1 MPHDAHTENY
11 DLETTRITNPAKEKM
26 HTDPCAQDEAVRR
39 LTRVVERHSIELN
52 DGRVQFA
59 ELRKDVQTTL
69 ATVGRLEMA
78 LQAAVAAIA
87 TATTLATNAKAEA
100 AVAVAT
106 PKEEFNAWDKVKE
119 SIIFWLVPIVG
130 SGAYGLVRILDSG
143 HAVAVVVK

>member
-1 MPHDAHTENY
+1 
-11 DLETTRITNPAKEKM
+11 
-26 HTDPCAQDEAVRR
+26 
-39 LTRVVERHSIELN
+39 
-52 DGRVQFA
+52 
-59 ELRKDVQTTL
+59 
-69 ATVGRLEMA
+69 MA

-87 TATTLATNAKAEA
+87 AATTLATNAKAEA

-130 SGAYGLVRILDSG
+130 SGAYGLVRLLDAG